1 MSGDGSPVSVAIIV
15 AAADNDVIGRDN
27 RLLWR
32 LRTDMRRFRTL
43 TMGHPVLM
51 GRKTFESIGKP
62 LAGRE
67 TIVLTRAGGALPPG
81 VLRASSLDEAL
92 ALGREAARR
101 LGVARLMVAGGGQV
115 YAECLP
121 LADEILLTRV
131 HAAPAGDAVFP
142 TIDLHSFDEVS
153 REAHPAGAED
163 EHAFTFIDYKRKR
176 ERSRGVPT
184 VENR

>member
-1 MSGDGSPVSVAIIV
+1 MSTCAPVSLAIIV
-15 AAADNDVIGRDN
+15 AAADNGVIGRDN

-32 LRTDMRRFRTL
+32 LRTDMRRFRSL

-62 LAGRE
+62 LPGRE
-67 TIVLTRAGGALPPG
+67 TIVLTRAGADLPAG
-81 VLRASSLDEAL
+81 VIRASSLEEAL
-92 ALGREAARR
+92 ALGREAAER
-101 LGVARLMVAGGGQV
+101 LGVGRLMVAGGAQV

-131 HAAPAGDAVFP
+131 HASPEGDAVFP
-142 TIDLHSFDEVS
+142 AIDPDLFEETA
-153 REAHPAGAED
+153 REAHPAGSED

-176 ERSRGVPT
+176 ERSREVSAAA
-184 VENR
+184 NR

>member
-1 MSGDGSPVSVAIIV
+1 MSGGGAPVALAIIV

-27 RLLWR
+27 QLLWR
-32 LRTDMRRFRTL
+32 LRTDMRRFRSL

-67 TIVLTRAGGALPPG
+67 TIVLTRGGGELPPDI
-81 VLRASSLDEAL
+81 VRASSLDEAL

-101 LGVARLMVAGGGQV
+101 LGVGRLMVAGGAQV

-142 TIDLHSFDEVS
+142 AINPEIFAEAS

-163 EHAFTFIDYKRKR
+163 EHAFTFINYKRKR
-176 ERSRGVPT
+176 ERSPGAPT

>member
-1 MSGDGSPVSVAIIV
+1 MSGEGSPVSLAIIV

-32 LRTDMRRFRTL
+32 LRTDMRRFRSL

-67 TIVLTRAGGALPPG
+67 TIVLTRGGGELPPG
-81 VLRASSLDEAL
+81 IVRATSLDEAL

-101 LGVARLMVAGGGQV
+101 LGVGRLMVAGGAQV

-142 TIDLHSFDEVS
+142 VIDPEFFAETG

-163 EHAFTFIDYKRKR
+163 EHAFTFINYKRKR
-176 ERSRGVPT
+176 ERSQGAPT